1 MQAQALLFRRFQTY
15 HVPRTWSAD
24 KNQLFLT
31 GSWIPDRLAP
41 GCAAG
46 GRIVPP
52 RITCIRA
59 VHVAFAFGVGVA
71 VFEAPIHQ
79 AGRWILRDRRSEN
92 GSVLVVHDIPI
103 TQVRCLR
110 RSLPGQDAVCIS
122 RGEPVGVAC
131 WDAIGLSSQ
140 ADDDTASGAASLGA
154 GDRHSDCGR
163 HGVVGCRVAAA
174 NELEAIS
181 SGDPIARM
189 DEQIPL
195 HAGGANGEGFPGRRR
210 AAGKC

>member
-1 MQAQALLFRRFQTY
+1 MSGALGMGASKR
-15 HVPRTWSAD
+15 
-24 KNQLFLT
+24 QLSLT
-31 GSWIPDRLAP
+31 RSRIADRLAP
-41 GCAAG
+41 GGPANIRPVPV
-46 GRIVPP
+46 RIAS
-52 RITCIRA
+52 IGAIR
-59 VHVAFAFGVGVA
+59 VGFALGSRVA

-79 AGRWILRDRRSEN
+79 AGRRILRDRRSEN
-92 GSVLVVHDIPI
+92 GSVLIVHDIPI
-103 TQVRCLR
+103 TQVRRLR

-154 GDRHSDCGR
+154 GDRHGDCGR

-195 HAGGANGEGFPGRRR
+195 HAGRANGEGFPGRRR